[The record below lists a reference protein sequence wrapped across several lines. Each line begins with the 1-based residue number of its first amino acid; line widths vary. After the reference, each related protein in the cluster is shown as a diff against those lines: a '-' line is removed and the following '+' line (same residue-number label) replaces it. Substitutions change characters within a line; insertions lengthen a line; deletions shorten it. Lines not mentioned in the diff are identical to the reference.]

1 MSTVT
6 RKYSNVEYVLTV
18 SQEDARIIHA
28 LLGVTSGAV
37 SGRLYDQLHEELE
50 KDVGEDR
57 LAKDVDYVRTMNDT
71 NETVDTDDIL
81 EWGK

>member
-18 SQEDARIIHA
+18 SQEDARIIRA
-28 LLGVTSGAV
+28 LLGVTTGAV
-37 SGRLYDQLHEELE
+37 SGRLYDQLQEELE
-50 KDVGEDR
+50 KDVDEDR
-57 LAKDVDYVRTMNDT
+57 LDKDVDYVRTMNDS

-81 EWGK
+81 EWEK